1 MNIKTL
7 DHLFFD
13 NQAFKEKKYKPGE
26 LVFSQGDTAHNIF
39 AVKKGRVKL
48 ERYTPEGRVVVMHV
62 AEDGESFAEA
72 ALFSD
77 IYHCN
82 AIVTMPSVIHI
93 YAKQQIHDILDS
105 SPDKAKEYIVLLSK
119 QIRHLRSKLE
129 LRNILSARE
138 RIQQYFYLT
147 AQGSN
152 MIVLD
157 KNLKDIAAD
166 IGLAHETFYR
176 ELAKLEKE
184 GLITREENKIHI
196 S

>member
-13 NQAFKEKKYKPGE
+13 NQSFKEKLYKPGE

-39 AVKKGRVKL
+39 AVRKGQVKL
-48 ERYTPEGRVVVMHV
+48 ERFTAEGRVVIMHV

-82 AIVTMPSVIHI
+82 AIVTLPSIIHT
-93 YAKQQIHDILDS
+93 YDKQQILDALDS
-105 SPDKAKEYIVLLSK
+105 DNDKAKEYIALLSR

-138 RIQQYFYLT
+138 RILQYFYLT
-147 AQGSN
+147 AQDSK
-152 MIVLD
+152 IVIPD
-157 KNLKDIAAD
+157 KTLKEIAAD

-176 ELAKLEKE
+176 ELSKLEKD
-184 GLITREENKIHI
+184 GSIKRAENKIYI
-196 S
+196 T